1 MPCMDSFVLPEPDV
15 TLLTVNRVEDRIRQ
29 LKRVGHVPYTQHSYE
44 LAALVYE
51 EYRNKF
57 YLVDEAKELLNI
69 MSHPSI
75 RALFD
80 VHDRVANQEYLP
92 ALPDILPQ
100 CDDNDRAVKIVRLL
114 RNDEPLGVTI
124 KNRDSDG
131 VICVARVF
139 VGGPAERSGLVQVGD
154 EVHEVNGIPVR
165 GRPIEEV
172 VHILNSCDGMISLKL
187 IPDFID
193 ETLPKDKVKIRARFS
208 YDPSADLLIPC
219 QAAGLSF
226 VSGDILEILNTD
238 DPLWWQAR
246 LFYDQSSKTGLIP
259 SRTLQIRRSTEMYNS
274 SAGRGAPGS
283 PSLPRKISPPLTGVS
298 QSMGSLL
305 SPRLQRKVKK
315 HRKTKCQATII
326 DDGKPKCLQWKT
338 VYEEVQLYKPPI
350 GRKRPLVILGPKH
363 VGTHGLKQ
371 KLVKD
376 NQEYISP
383 VPVTSRPKKLLETD
397 GKDFIFIS
405 KLQMDSLLQK
415 QKLLEFGEY
424 KGHLYGITID
434 SVHEAMETGHTC
446 VLVCQ
451 PQTLTILRC
460 AKIKPLVVF
469 IKPPSLE
476 KLRQM
481 KVYTGGH
488 ANTKLSANE
497 VEEMVLGAAMIES
510 VYSQAYDETI
520 INTEFNQSYNQLIS
534 ISRSVNST
542 ENWIPSSWLD

>member
-114 RNDEPLGVTI
+114 RNDEP
-124 KNRDSDG
+124 
-131 VICVARVF
+131 
-139 VGGPAERSGLVQVGD
+139 
-154 EVHEVNGIPVR
+154 
-165 GRPIEEV
+165 
-172 VHILNSCDGMISLKL
+172 LNSCDGMISLKL

-326 DDGKPKCLQWKT
+326 DGNIEFSTIDEAEHDGKPKCLQWKT